1 MRYLNPFLILFPLL
15 LLIWLTQS
23 CKHDPLFDA
32 VVPDPVDTF
41 PHEPNTGVPCDPDTV
56 YFQSQVLPL
65 LISRCTEPGCH
76 GAASGEEGVVL
87 DNYNNVTSTL
97 NNITS
102 TDPKKNELLK
112 VIKDSNP
119 GNRMPQPPRP
129 PLSAAE
135 IQLIQTWVA
144 QGAKNNGC
152 NANFAGCDSTAFTWS
167 GFVQPLIKAQ
177 CQGCHS
183 GSSPQGG
190 INLGNYA
197 AVKTQ
202 VTNGKLY
209 ASVTRSFA
217 YMPKGGN
224 KLDDC
229 TIQRLKSWIDAG
241 APEN

>member
-1 MRYLNPFLILFPLL
+1 MRSLSPLLIVYPLL
-15 LLIWLTQS
+15 LLVWLMPS
-23 CKHDPLFDA
+23 CKHDPLFEA

-41 PHEPNTGVPCDPDTV
+41 PHNPNTGVPCDADTV

-65 LISRCTEPGCH
+65 LISHCTEPGCH
-76 GAASGEEGVVL
+76 GAASAEEGVVL
-87 DNYNNVTSTL
+87 DSYIKVTTTL
-97 NNITS
+97 KNITS
-102 TDPKKNELLK
+102 TDPNKNELLE
-112 VIKDSNP
+112 VILEDDPDK
-119 GNRMPQPPRP
+119 RMPQPPRP

-135 IQLIQTWVA
+135 IQLIQTWIA

-152 NANFAGCDSTAFTWS
+152 NTNFAGCDSTAFTWS
-167 GFVQPLIKAQ
+167 AFVQPLIQTQ

-183 GSSPQGG
+183 GSAPQGG
-190 INLGNYA
+190 INLGSYA
-197 AVKTQ
+197 AVKAQ

-229 TIQRLKSWIDAG
+229 TINRLKSWIDAG